1 MTTGKRHSNSELLRF
16 FQSGL
21 TGLSSESALKYRRTI
36 SELECF
42 LTAHRLELADLDPA
56 MTADWAAWL
65 LRQGLSN
72 ATVARHLNILSALVS
87 RAADR
92 ELLEPCDAPRDLA
105 RRLAD
110 DKHPLPPLMREDVF
124 DRCLTLLRESLR
136 PGDGRRVAADM
147 LLCSLL
153 RGAEPF
159 AALSRLTKGDAL
171 QIADEPLRSLLD
183 YNITP
188 KRRFVFDLRQS
199 YLTPAQIYKELAK
212 SLTELFRPITG
223 LTAVDPDTLSAS
235 LWVACAIRCGAT
247 ATEAL
252 RLLGRPAPY
261 ALPSFIKDITGTAAE
276 GAGAPSSSEGA
287 SPDAA
292 DSLAEGEASPE
303 AEPEAL
309 DASQPS
315 AAPWRR
321 AVVALLAQGM
331 PRWFAMH
338 IRKGVDFADLRRDI
352 AEAVHPAPELYYPC
366 ETIRRRLG
374 KRTVV
379 EDHPF
384 IASTAFFR
392 TRQELI
398 MPMFHAIGDK
408 AWCYRLSNSPGSPY
422 AVIPQADMK
431 RFQAAVG
438 IFTPDI
444 ELHPIGE
451 LTPRPGEKVII
462 VSAGYSGREAEVE
475 EVMESGSGSILYRVR
490 LTTDQGY
497 EWRVDLDPR
506 QLELSP
512 QS

>member
-1 MTTGKRHSNSELLRF
+1 MATSKRHSNPELLRF

-42 LTAHRLELADLDPA
+42 LTAHRLELADLSPA

-65 LRQGLSN
+65 LRQGLSP

-92 ELLEPCDAPRDLA
+92 ELLEPSDAPRELA
-105 RRLAD
+105 RRLSE
-110 DKHPLPPLMREDVF
+110 DKQPLPPLMREDVF

-136 PGDGRRVAADM
+136 PGDDRRVAADM

-153 RGAEPF
+153 RGAESF
-159 AALSRLTKGDAL
+159 GTLARLTKGDAL
-171 QIADEPLRSLLD
+171 QIADEPLRTVLD

-212 SLTELFRPITG
+212 SLTELFRSVTG
-223 LTAVDPDTLSAS
+223 LAAVDPDTLSAS
-235 LWVACAIRCGAT
+235 LWAACAIRCGAT
-247 ATEAL
+247 ASEAL
-252 RLLGRPAPY
+252 SLLGRPAPY
-261 ALPSFIKDITGTAAE
+261 ALPSFIKDIASVSQAKTATPA
-276 GAGAPSSSEGA
+276 
-287 SPDAA
+287 
-292 DSLAEGEASPE
+292 PE
-303 AEPEAL
+303 AESEPSSEA
-309 DASQPS
+309 ASAAAEAA

-321 AVVALLAQGM
+321 AVAALLAQGM

-338 IRKGVDFADLRRDI
+338 IRKGVDFDDLRRDI

-451 LTPRPGEKVII
+451 LTPRPGEKVIV
-462 VSAGYSGREAEVE
+462 VSAGYSGREGEVE
-475 EVMESGSGSILYRVR
+475 EVMDSGSGSILYRVR

-512 QS
+512 QSKS

>member
-1 MTTGKRHSNSELLRF
+1 MALNKQHSNSELLRF

-21 TGLSSESALKYRRTI
+21 SALSSESALKYRRTI

-42 LTAHRLELADLDPA
+42 LSAHRLELADLDPA
-56 MTADWAAWL
+56 MTADFAAWL
-65 LRQGLSN
+65 LRQGLSA

-87 RAADR
+87 RAAER
-92 ELLEPCDAPRDLA
+92 GMLEPLDAPRELV

-110 DKHPLPPLMREDVF
+110 DRRPLPPLMREDVF
-124 DRCLTLLRESLR
+124 DRCLAILRESLK
-136 PGDGRRVAADM
+136 PGDGRRVATDM

-153 RGAEPF
+153 LGARPIADLAKMRKDE
-159 AALSRLTKGDAL
+159 AL
-171 QIADEPLRSLLD
+171 QTVDEPLRTVLD
-183 YNITP
+183 YNLAP

-199 YLTPAQIYKELAK
+199 YLTPAQIYKEVAK
-212 SLTELFRPITG
+212 SLTELFRPVTG

-235 LWVACAIRCGAT
+235 LWAACAIRCGAT
-247 ATEAL
+247 ASEAL
-252 RLLGRPAPY
+252 SLLGRPAPY
-261 ALPSFIKDITGTAAE
+261 ALPSFIKDIIGGPAA
-276 GAGAPSSSEGA
+276 AGPSSSESKA
-287 SPDAA
+287 S
-292 DSLAEGEASPE
+292 EA
-303 AEPEAL
+303 
-309 DASQPS
+309 
-315 AAPWRR
+315 AAPVAEWQR
-321 AVVALLAQGM
+321 AVAALLAQGM

-374 KRTVV
+374 RRTVV

-451 LTPRPGEKVII
+451 LTPRPGEKVIV
-462 VSAGYSGREAEVE
+462 VSAGYSGREGEVE
-475 EVMESGSGSILYRVR
+475 EVMDSGSGSILYRVR

-506 QLELSP
+506 QLELSR

>member
-1 MTTGKRHSNSELLRF
+1 MAINKQHSNSELLRF

-42 LTAHRLELADLDPA
+42 LTAHRLELADLAPV

-65 LRQGLSN
+65 LRQGLSP
-72 ATVARHLNILSALVS
+72 ATVARHLNILSALVT
-87 RAADR
+87 RAAER
-92 ELLEPCDAPRDLA
+92 SMLEPLDAPRELA
-105 RRLAD
+105 RRLSE
-110 DKHPLPPLMREDVF
+110 DKQPLPPLMREDVF

-159 AALSRLTKGDAL
+159 AALARLTKGDAL
-171 QIADEPLRSLLD
+171 QIADEPLRSVLD

-199 YLTPAQIYKELAK
+199 YLTPAQIYKETAK
-212 SLTELFRPITG
+212 SLTELFRPVTG

-235 LWVACAIRCGAT
+235 LWGACAIRCGAT
-247 ATEAL
+247 ASEAL
-252 RLLGRPAPY
+252 SLLGRPAPY
-261 ALPSFIKDITGTAAE
+261 SLPSFIKDITA
-276 GAGAPSSSEGA
+276 
-287 SPDAA
+287 
-292 DSLAEGEASPE
+292 
-303 AEPEAL
+303 
-309 DASQPS
+309 ASQPS

-321 AVVALLAQGM
+321 AVASLLAQGM

-338 IRKGVDFADLRRDI
+338 IRKGVDFDTLRRDI

-451 LTPRPGEKVII
+451 LTPRPGEKVIV
-462 VSAGYSGREAEVE
+462 VSAGYSGREGEVE

-506 QLELSP
+506 QLELSR

>member
-1 MTTGKRHSNSELLRF
+1 MALNKRHSNSELLRF

-42 LTAHRLELADLDPA
+42 LTAHRLELADLDPV

-65 LRQGLSN
+65 LRQGLSP
-72 ATVARHLNILSALVS
+72 ATVARHLNILSALVT
-87 RAADR
+87 RATERDM
-92 ELLEPCDAPRDLA
+92 LEPLDGPRELA
-105 RRLAD
+105 RRLSE
-110 DKHPLPPLMREDVF
+110 DKQPLPLLMREDVF

-171 QIADEPLRSLLD
+171 QIADEPLRTVLD
-183 YNITP
+183 SNITP

-199 YLTPAQIYKELAK
+199 YLTPAQIYKETAK
-212 SLTELFRPITG
+212 SLTELFRPVTG

-235 LWVACAIRCGAT
+235 LWAACAIRCGAT
-247 ATEAL
+247 ASEAL
-252 RLLGRPAPY
+252 SLLGRPAPY
-261 ALPSFIKDITGTAAE
+261 SLPSFIKDITAAKEAAAKTAAPAVE
-276 GAGAPSSSEGA
+276 AAEATPAAEPLSETAEASSEAA
-287 SPDAA
+287 SA
-292 DSLAEGEASPE
+292 
-303 AEPEAL
+303 
-309 DASQPS
+309 ASQPS

-321 AVVALLAQGM
+321 AVAALLAQGM

-338 IRKGVDFADLRRDI
+338 IRKGVDFDDLRRDI
-352 AEAVHPAPELYYPC
+352 AEAVHPVPELYYPC

-462 VSAGYSGREAEVE
+462 VSAGYSGREGEVE
-475 EVMESGSGSILYRVR
+475 EVMDSGSGSILYRVR

-506 QLELSP
+506 QLELSR
-512 QS
+512 

>member
-1 MTTGKRHSNSELLRF
+1 MALNKRHSSSELLRF

-42 LTAHRLELADLDPA
+42 LTAHRLELADLDPV
-56 MTADWAAWL
+56 MTSDWGAWL
-65 LRQGLSN
+65 LRQGLSP
-72 ATVARHLNILSALVS
+72 ATVARHLNILSALVT
-87 RAADR
+87 RAAER
-92 ELLEPCDAPRDLA
+92 SMLEPLDAPRELA
-105 RRLAD
+105 RRLSE
-110 DKHPLPPLMREDVF
+110 DKQPLPPLMREDVF

-136 PGDGRRVAADM
+136 PGDDRRVAADM

-153 RGAEPF
+153 RGSEPF

-171 QIADEPLRSLLD
+171 QIADEPLRTVLD

-199 YLTPAQIYKELAK
+199 YLTPAQIYKETAK
-212 SLTELFRPITG
+212 SLTELFRPVTG

-235 LWVACAIRCGAT
+235 LWAACAIRCGAT
-247 ATEAL
+247 ASEAL
-252 RLLGRPAPY
+252 TLLGRPAPY
-261 ALPSFIKDITGTAAE
+261 ALPSFIKDITA
-276 GAGAPSSSEGA
+276 
-287 SPDAA
+287 
-292 DSLAEGEASPE
+292 
-303 AEPEAL
+303 
-309 DASQPS
+309 ASQPS

-321 AVVALLAQGM
+321 AVAALLAQGI

-338 IRKGVDFADLRRDI
+338 IRKGVDFDDLRRDI

-451 LTPRPGEKVII
+451 LTPRPGEKVIV
-462 VSAGYSGREAEVE
+462 VSAGYSGREGEVE
-475 EVMESGSGSILYRVR
+475 EVMDSGSGSILYRVR

-506 QLELSP
+506 QLELSR
-512 QS
+512 

>member
-1 MTTGKRHSNSELLRF
+1 MATSKRHSNPELLRF

-21 TGLSSESALKYRRTI
+21 SALSSESALKYRRTI

-42 LTAHRLELADLDPA
+42 LTAHRLELAELSPA

-72 ATVARHLNILSALVS
+72 ATVARHLNILSALVT
-87 RAADR
+87 RATDR
-92 ELLEPCDAPRDLA
+92 ELLEPCDSPRDLA
-105 RRLAD
+105 RRIAE
-110 DKHPLPPLMREDVF
+110 DKQPLPPLMREDVF

-136 PGDGRRVAADM
+136 PGDSRRVAADI

-153 RGAEPF
+153 RGAEPL
-159 AALSRLTKGDAL
+159 ATLSRLTKGEAL
-171 QIADEPLRSLLD
+171 QTDDEPLRSVLD

-212 SLTELFRPITG
+212 SLTELFRPVTG

-235 LWVACAIRCGAT
+235 LWGACAIRCGAT

-261 ALPSFIKDITGTAAE
+261 ALPSFVKDIPGP
-276 GAGAPSSSEGA
+276 APEPSSEGA
-287 SPDAA
+287 
-292 DSLAEGEASPE
+292 EA
-303 AEPEAL
+303 
-309 DASQPS
+309 ASQPS

-408 AWCYRLSNSPGSPY
+408 AWCYRQTNSPASPY

-451 LTPRPGEKVII
+451 LTPRPGEKVI
-462 VSAGYSGREAEVE
+462 VVMAGYSNREGEVE
-475 EVMESGSGSILYRVR
+475 EVVESSAGSVIYRVR

-506 QLELSP
+506 QLEPSR

>member
-1 MTTGKRHSNSELLRF
+1 MALNKRHSNSELLRF

-42 LTAHRLELADLDPA
+42 LTAHRLELADLDPV

-65 LRQGLSN
+65 LRQGLSP
-72 ATVARHLNILSALVS
+72 ATVARHLNILSALVT
-87 RAADR
+87 RAAER
-92 ELLEPCDAPRDLA
+92 SMLEPLDAPRELA
-105 RRLAD
+105 RRLSE
-110 DKHPLPPLMREDVF
+110 DKQPLPPLMREDVF

-159 AALSRLTKGDAL
+159 AALARLTKGDAL
-171 QIADEPLRSLLD
+171 QTADELLRTVLD

-199 YLTPAQIYKELAK
+199 YLTPAQIYKETAK
-212 SLTELFRPITG
+212 SLTELFRPVTG

-235 LWVACAIRCGAT
+235 LWAACAIRCGAT
-247 ATEAL
+247 ASEAL
-252 RLLGRPAPY
+252 SLLGRPAPY
-261 ALPSFIKDITGTAAE
+261 SLPSFIKDITGSTVAA
-276 GAGAPSSSEGA
+276 GPSSSESKA
-287 SPDAA
+287 S
-292 DSLAEGEASPE
+292 EA
-303 AEPEAL
+303 
-309 DASQPS
+309 
-315 AAPWRR
+315 AAPVAEWQR
-321 AVVALLAQGM
+321 AVAALLAQGM

-338 IRKGVDFADLRRDI
+338 IRKGVDFDDLRRDI

-408 AWCYRLSNSPGSPY
+408 AWCYRLTNSPGSPY

-451 LTPRPGEKVII
+451 LTPRPGEKVIV
-462 VSAGYSGREAEVE
+462 VSAGYSGREGEVE
-475 EVMESGSGSILYRVR
+475 EVVDSGAGSILYRVR

-506 QLELSP
+506 QLELSR